1 MKILIITGGN
11 FCETFVK
18 TVIEQEKYSYI
29 IAVDGGA
36 LYAKKIGVL
45 PNLIVGDFDTLDK
58 KVLQEYKEK
67 GIENATY
74 PAEKDYTDT
83 HLAVEIALQK
93 NPTKITIVGG
103 TGSRLDHTLGN
114 VGLLLLAL
122 KQNVMMEIL
131 DQNNR
136 IYMINK
142 EYNIQ
147 KQWVYGTYIS
157 LLPYSEVVSGITLT
171 GFRYSLE
178 NETLSLGESRG
189 ISNELIEEEGK
200 ITVKK
205 GVLLIIESKD

>member
-1 MKILIITGGN
+1 MKILIITGGSV
-11 FCETFVK
+11 CEAFVK
-18 TVIEQEKYSYI
+18 TVIEHEKYSYV

-36 LYAKKIGVL
+36 LYAKQIGVL

-67 GIENATY
+67 GIEHATY

-93 NPTKITIVGG
+93 KPTKITIVGG

-114 VGLLLLAL
+114 IGLLLLAL
-122 KQNVMMEIL
+122 KRNVLMEIV

-136 IYMINK
+136 MYMIEN
-142 EYNIQ
+142 ECIIQ
-147 KQWVYGTYIS
+147 KQSTYGTYIS

-171 GFRYSLE
+171 GFRYSME
-178 NETLSLGESRG
+178 NETLSFGESRG
-189 ISNELIEEEGK
+189 ISNELVEKEGK

-205 GVLLIIESKD
+205 GFLLVIESKD

>member
-11 FCETFVK
+11 FCEAFVK
-18 TVIEQEKYSYI
+18 TVLEQENYSYM

-36 LYAKKIGVL
+36 FYAKKIGVV

-58 KVLQEYKEK
+58 KVLQEYKER
-67 GIENATY
+67 GIENIIY
-74 PAEKDYTDT
+74 PSEKDYTDT
-83 HLAVEIALQK
+83 HLAVEIALEK
-93 NPTKITIVGG
+93 KPTKITIVGG

-114 VGLLLLAL
+114 IGLLLLAL
-122 KQNVMMEIL
+122 KQNVMMEIV
-131 DQNNR
+131 DKNNR
-136 IYMINK
+136 MYMMDK
-142 EYNIQ
+142 ECKIQ
-147 KQWVYGTYIS
+147 KQSVYGTYIS

-189 ISNELIEEEGK
+189 ISNELVEKEGK